1 MSVYLIN
8 TADVVH
14 EVIEGEAILINM
26 KTGVYYSLD
35 GVGGHAWEA
44 LQAGPG
50 SAASLAQALLAIYDA
65 PLDELEKELARLL
78 AEMQAEGL
86 LRAAEQTPQAAPLAA
101 SGEKKPFASPQ
112 LMKYTDLE
120 ALLLL
125 DPIHDVSE
133 EGWPHQKPDEESEEN
148 KA

>member
-1 MSVYLIN
+1 MSVYSIN

-44 LQAGPG
+44 LQSGPG
-50 SAASLAQALLAIYDA
+50 SAASLAESLAALFDA

-86 LRAAEQTPQAAPLAA
+86 LRVGEGTAQAAPLAA
-101 SGEKKPFASPQ
+101 SGEKKPFANPQ
-112 LMKYTDLE
+112 LVKYTDLE

-133 EGWPHQKPDEESEEN
+133 DGWPHQKPDEVSEEN